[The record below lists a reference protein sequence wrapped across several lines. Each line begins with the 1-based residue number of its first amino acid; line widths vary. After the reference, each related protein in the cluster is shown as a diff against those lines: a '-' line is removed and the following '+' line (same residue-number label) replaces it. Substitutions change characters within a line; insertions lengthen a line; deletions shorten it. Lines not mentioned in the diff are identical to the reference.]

1 MADVD
6 TININEL
13 FDRLSVLQA
22 AQTLPPV
29 QSWQPERTG
38 RIDIRIAADGTW
50 YHEGTAF
57 TRHAL
62 VRLFSTILRK
72 DPDGYCLVTPAEKL
86 LIEVEDVPFLA
97 VDCEVKGTGSTAELL
112 FTTNMD
118 DYVIADAEH
127 LLWVE
132 GSTDS
137 PRPYLHVR
145 DGLNALLTR
154 PLFYRL
160 ADLCIADADGYWL
173 SSRGRRFQLG

>member
-6 TININEL
+6 INEL
-13 FDRLSVLQA
+13 FDRLSTLQA
-22 AQTLPPV
+22 AQKLPPV
-29 QSWQPERTG
+29 QSWQPQRTG
-38 RIDIRIAADGTW
+38 NIDIRIGADGTW

-86 LIEVEDVPFLA
+86 LIEVDDAPFLA
-97 VDCEVKGTGSTAELL
+97 VDCEVKGEGADAELL
-112 FTTNMD
+112 FTTNGD
-118 DYVIADAEH
+118 DYVIADAAH

-154 PLFYRL
+154 PLYYRL
-160 ADLCIADADGYWL
+160 ANLCTMDNEGYWL
-173 SSRGRRFQLG
+173 SSRGTRFQLG